1 MIYTSTLATIGKMT
15 LNDLEDNI
23 ELGRQ
28 IFEAVPK
35 AARPGWGTTLLQTF
49 ENYIDNVPQLITEL
63 YDLTSDEQEW
73 GKAHEQFTKIRR
85 YSLANSD
92 YQPESYLILAE
103 RVAKTTYNESGLSAP
118 FDHHSGWAMAY
129 LATKTADHFDDP
141 ILKTE
146 IQRIL
151 TVNLNKK

>member
-1 MIYTSTLATIGKMT
+1 MT
-15 LNDLEDNI
+15 LDDLEGNI
-23 ELGRQ
+23 ELGRAV
-28 IFEAVPK
+28 FEAVPK

-49 ENYIDNVPQLITEL
+49 DHYIESIPQQVREL
-63 YDLTSDEQEW
+63 YDLTEDEQEW

-85 YSLANSD
+85 FVLANPD
-92 YQPESYLILAE
+92 YQPNSYLILAE

-118 FDHHSGWAMAY
+118 FDHDSGWAMAY
-129 LATKTADHFDDP
+129 LAIKTAEYFDDSF
-141 ILKTE
+141 LNTE